1 MSKGLGQ
8 MENAPLIYVLAQV
21 KFSKIPR
28 MDKKWEDFHEEVFKS
43 LPRSETERIEQFSV
57 QDGQPSIG
65 DSIQRWHLTD
75 KEERTGVILEAGMIL
90 FHTTKYS
97 TSSNF
102 FATIS
107 NILSSFDSVIPTEGL
122 MVSRLGLR
130 YIDLLLPE
138 DQLSV
143 DEQVTVPFQKPIF
156 DSIGTVNRTDQAAV
170 YGTAIGGTL
179 VVRHRQSS
187 TTNLLPPDLF
197 PNKLKTAPRLEIV
210 PPESEMVGIL
220 DYDHYVEREYE
231 FDVQKIS
238 DMLVELHVSTSAA
251 FKATITPEALEK
263 WNGGMTNE

>member
-1 MSKGLGQ
+1 

-21 KFSKIPR
+21 KFSQIPR
-28 MDKKWEDFHEEVFKS
+28 MDKKWEDFHEEVFKN
-43 LPRSETERIEQFSV
+43 LPRSETEKIEQVSI

-65 DSIQRWHLTD
+65 DSIRRWHLTD
-75 KEERTGVILEAGMIL
+75 KEKRTGVILEAGMIL

-97 TSSNF
+97 TSSKF
-102 FATIS
+102 FAAIS
-107 NILSSFDSVIPTEGL
+107 NILSSFVSVIPTEGL

-143 DEQVTVPFQKPIF
+143 DKQVTVPFQKPNIG
-156 DSIGTVNRTDQAAV
+156 SIGTINHNDQAAF
-170 YGTAIGGTL
+170 YETEIGGTL
-179 VVRHRQSS
+179 VVRHRQRSK
-187 TTNLLPPDLF
+187 TNLLPPDLF
-197 PNKLKTAPRLEIV
+197 PNNLKPAPRLEIA

-238 DMLVELHVSTSAA
+238 DMFVELHVSTSAA

-263 WNGGMTNE
+263 WNGGMANE